1 MDVVTRGKEAT
12 TTRKTRERTCVGCG
26 RADGPNALLRLVL
39 GPSGEDRQQAREVAP
54 DVAGGA
60 IGRGAH
66 VHPSK
71 DCLEKA
77 CRGGLSR
84 AFKTRVAADAKV
96 LAAQIAAGCEQ
107 RIVGLLSG
115 ARRAG
120 ALSVG
125 ADAAVEALVDGAPL
139 VVLARDA
146 GTVMEK
152 DVIQRAIAEGRAIA
166 WLDKAGLGGVLGRGE
181 VAMCAVK
188 DESIANELSH
198 ARRVADALKPARE
211 K

>member
-26 RADGPNALLRLVL
+26 RADGPDALLRLVL

-60 IGRGAH
+60 FGRGAH
-66 VHPSK
+66 VHARQ

-96 LAAQIAAGCEQ
+96 LAAQLAAGCEQ

-120 ALSVG
+120 ALAVG

-152 DVIQRAIAEGRAIA
+152 DVESSAPSPKGGPSRGGQGWARGRA
-166 WLDKAGLGGVLGRGE
+166 GSRRGRH
-181 VAMCAVK
+181 V
-188 DESIANELSH
+188 
-198 ARRVADALKPARE
+198 RRQGRIDCQ
-211 K
+211 